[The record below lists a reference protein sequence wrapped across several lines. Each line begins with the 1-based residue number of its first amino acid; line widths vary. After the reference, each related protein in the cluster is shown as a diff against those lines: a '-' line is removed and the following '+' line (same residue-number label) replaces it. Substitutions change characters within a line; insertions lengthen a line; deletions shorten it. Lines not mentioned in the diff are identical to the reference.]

1 MPEATAPPLTTQV
14 TSHTRY
20 LNHSKTVF
28 SVSQVSNTS
37 RCSVGTTFPWKDGIP
52 WIICYVVHIP
62 IRSDTS
68 TSTLWKTQISR
79 LISCILAAIVNN
91 GLMTTARREV
101 VNRKRD
107 SSDVNSTFTCPC
119 ITRISLKSNQQEA
132 TFSWSIYFYK
142 LLYIFQAFTPPI
154 IRSTKLYIQRQV
166 LSNNTAAY
174 CYRSISS
181 TTAAGSSIVWQY
193 LTLFVLLMMG
203 GVNTCNM

>member
-119 ITRISLKSNQQEA
+119 ITRISLKSNQQDA

-142 LLYIFQAFTPPI
+142 LLYMFQVVLVAGAAC
-154 IRSTKLYIQRQV
+154 SRQQYRFD
-166 LSNNTAAY
+166 NTWRCMY
-174 CYRSISS
+174 S
-181 TTAAGSSIVWQY
+181 
-193 LTLFVLLMMG
+193 FVLLMMG
-203 GVNTCNM
+203 GGTAWNM